1 MEVLKQISPV
11 VVPLAPK
18 EIPEKQRPSSRAR
31 IAVVGTGRE
40 VMYLRRGMEQKIQ
53 DNFRSLDLLT
63 LGLQLAGISSVFNHG
78 MHGIHG
84 ERQHRRLGN

>member
-40 VMYLRRGMEQKIQ
+40 VMYLLRGMEHKISRKMK
-53 DNFRSLDLLT
+53 FSEIGVRK
-63 LGLQLAGISSVFNHG
+63 GLQSPSPYWK
-78 MHGIHG
+78 
-84 ERQHRRLGN
+84 

>member
-1 MEVLKQISPV
+1 LKQISPV

-40 VMYLRRGMEQKIQ
+40 VMYLRRGMEHKISGK
-53 DNFRSLDLLT
+53 F
-63 LGLQLAGISSVFNHG
+63 AGRDFQGRTDAKYQNTINQTATCNLCHSWDKDCKWRF
-78 MHGIHG
+78 
-84 ERQHRRLGN
+84 

>member
-40 VMYLRRGMEQKIQ
+40 VMYLLRGREHKISGKSE
-53 DNFRSLDLLT
+53 F
-63 LGLQLAGISSVFNHG
+63 GFFSSGSAVGGH
-78 MHGIHG
+78 
-84 ERQHRRLGN
+84 LKYV